1 MGGRGENMI
10 ERKTDAIL
18 VVDLQNDFITGSLAV
33 PGAEDI
39 LPALR
44 KWIDRFDLI
53 FLSRD
58 MHPPDHS
65 SFIEQEG
72 PWPPHCIAGNS
83 GSDLH
88 VVLDGIKAS
97 VVDKGTEV
105 DKDAYSAFEGTGPS
119 LADRLKLFGIKRLFV
134 CGLATDYCVKATVL
148 DALEQF
154 DGEVYI
160 LLDAIA
166 AVDVK
171 DGDGQA
177 AIDEMVAKGAKTA
190 INN

>member
-1 MGGRGENMI
+1 MI
-10 ERKTDAIL
+10 NRKTDAIL

-39 LPALR
+39 LPAIK
-44 KWIDRFDLI
+44 KWVDRFD
-53 FLSRD
+53 FRFASMD
-58 MHPPDHS
+58 WHPEDHS

-72 PWPPHCIAGNS
+72 PWPPHCIADTEGAY
-83 GSDLH
+83 LH
-88 VVLDGIKAS
+88 SILDDVGFIKVS
-97 VVDKGTEV
+97 KGM
-105 DKDAYSAFEGTGPS
+105 DKDKEQYSAFDGTNIVS
-119 LADRLKLFGIKRLFV
+119 LLPKLMIERLFI

-166 AVDVK
+166 AVNVH
-171 DGDGQA
+171 DGDGMA
-177 AIDEMVAKGAKTA
+177 AIAEMTIKGAKTA
-190 INN
+190 AND